1 MASETAGAGESR
13 CYHAS
18 ARRDRGL
25 GPLRPRRADVA
36 DIYDQGAS
44 AYEALWSPVILP
56 PAAVLVRSL
65 GLRGRCVIADIG
77 AGTGALLGPIGSAAP
92 AARVVA
98 LDASTRMLRV
108 ARTRR
113 GASAVLADAL
123 ALPLAD
129 GTADAVILA
138 YVLFHLADPARAQVG
153 GKPLG
158 TAQGL
163 GVGGAQHPAAAVQGV
178 LVQVP
183 GRLYRPQR
191 AQGNG
196 KISSTHSFSQIPSS
210 RAPPALSRPSRLRLR
225 SRHHT
230 WPTP

>member
-13 CYHAS
+13 RYHAS
-18 ARRDRGL
+18 ARRDRRS

-56 PAAVLVRSL
+56 PATVLVRSL
-65 GLRGRCVIADIG
+65 GLCGRCVIADIG

-98 LDASTRMLRV
+98 LDASTRMLRI

-138 YVLFHLADPARAQVG
+138 YVLFHLADPARAAAEAARVLRPG
-153 GKPLG
+153 GRAGVITWAWERQPRASTVWIRSLPKP
-158 TAQGL
+158 ACR
-163 GVGGAQHPAAAVQGV
+163 PPRCAASI
-178 LVQVP
+178 P
-183 GRLYRPQR
+183 G
-191 AQGNG
+191 
-196 KISSTHSFSQIPSS
+196 
-210 RAPPALSRPSRLRLR
+210 
-225 SRHHT
+225 
-230 WPTP
+230 